1 MSDTPDPEFLRR
13 AEEARLRSM
22 AMNEDMIATPD
33 PDPDLLHRM
42 EDAMRAMP
50 KMQREIFL
58 AHRLDDMSYGEIAER
73 TGLTVRQ
80 VERHMAKAIYKLV
93 KQLDGEKLSWWER
106 WF

>member
-1 MSDTPDPEFLRR
+1 MSDTPDP
-13 AEEARLRSM
+13 
-22 AMNEDMIATPD
+22 
-33 PDPDLLHRM
+33 DLLRRM

-73 TGLTVRQ
+73 TGLTIRQ
-80 VERHMAKAIYKLV
+80 VERQMAKAIYKLV
-93 KQLDGEKLSWWER
+93 KQMDGEKLSWWER

>member
-1 MSDTPDPEFLRR
+1 MSNAPDH
-13 AEEARLRSM
+13 
-22 AMNEDMIATPD
+22 
-33 PDPDLLHRM
+33 DPDLLRRR

-50 KMQREIFL
+50 TMQREIFL
-58 AHRLDDMSYGEIAER
+58 AHRLDDMPYGEIAER

-80 VERHMAKAIYKLV
+80 VERHMAKALYKLV

>member
-1 MSDTPDPEFLRR
+1 MSDTPDP
-13 AEEARLRSM
+13 
-22 AMNEDMIATPD
+22 
-33 PDPDLLHRM
+33 DLLRRM

-50 KMQREIFL
+50 KMQREIFM
-58 AHRLDDMSYGEIAER
+58 AHRLDDMSYDEIARR
-73 TGLTVRQ
+73 TGLSVRQ

>member
-1 MSDTPDPEFLRR
+1 MSDTPDPDLPRR
-13 AEEARLRSM
+13 AEEARLGSM
-22 AMNEDMIATPD
+22 APNVMTDTPD
-33 PDPDLLHRM
+33 PDPDLLRRM
-42 EDAMRAMP
+42 EAAMRAMP

-73 TGLTVRQ
+73 TGLSVRQ

>member
-1 MSDTPDPEFLRR
+1 MSDTPDHLRRR

-22 AMNEDMIATPD
+22 APNAMTDTPD
-33 PDPDLLHRM
+33 PDPDLLRRM

-93 KQLDGEKLSWWER
+93 KQMDGEKLSWWER